1 MRTRCTG
8 HTTIAAEVSV
18 DTESRRMTPLGR
30 SRSRRGGAAEDTIAQ
45 MKSAMTFGLGV
56 SLKANPR
63 IKGGAMQASNLTPA
77 GHADAVT
84 HVAGKRLRHPPL
96 IPEPIRQSLGSG
108 LPTGPRGGFPW
119 VRMSCR
125 MPCRGPSDVDDL
137 A

>member
-1 MRTRCTG
+1 
-8 HTTIAAEVSV
+8 
-18 DTESRRMTPLGR
+18 
-30 SRSRRGGAAEDTIAQ
+30 
-45 MKSAMTFGLGV
+45 MKSAMTFELGV
-56 SLKANPR
+56 ALKAQPA

-108 LPTGPRGGFPW
+108 LPTGPRGGFP
-119 VRMSCR
+119 SCR

>member
-56 SLKANPR
+56 ALKAQPANQGWRHAGVEPDPR
-63 IKGGAMQASNLTPA
+63 RVM
-77 GHADAVT
+77 
-84 HVAGKRLRHPPL
+84 
-96 IPEPIRQSLGSG
+96 
-108 LPTGPRGGFPW
+108 PTR
-119 VRMSCR
+119 
-125 MPCRGPSDVDDL
+125 
-137 A
+137 